1 MLRENMQLWYQTAEE
16 KGEARGN
23 TQGKAK
29 TLLYMLS
36 EKFGSVD
43 DKTQDIIYSLD
54 ENSLFECVKR
64 ILQGAQSVQQVL
76 GQV

>member
-1 MLRENMQLWYQTAEE
+1 MLRENMQLWYQTA
-16 KGEARGN
+16 AI
-23 TQGKAK
+23 KAK
-29 TLLYMLS
+29 AEMLLYMLS

-54 ENSLFECVKR
+54 ENTLLECVKR
-64 ILQGAQSVQQVL
+64 ILQGARSVQQVL